1 MKMQMQMNSRIKEL
15 RTKLKL
21 TQEEFAEKL
30 GATRSAIAS
39 IENDKCTVTTQ
50 MIKLVCITYNVNEQ
64 WLRTGKGE
72 MFEKKDESLEDL
84 FSDASDLEKSIIAAY
99 LSIDADLRD
108 QVIVQFLNSIGKK
121 DLASK
126 FESEVEQIEKTVKID
141 KDEVITAKVKR
152 RKQK

>member
-15 RTKLKL
+15 RIQLKL
-21 TQEEFAEKL
+21 TQAEFAEKL

-39 IENDKCTVTTQ
+39 LENGNSSVTEQ
-50 MIKLVCITYNVNEQ
+50 MIKLVCLIYDANES

-72 MFEKKDESLEDL
+72 MLVKKDDSLEDL

-108 QVIVQFLNSIGKK
+108 QLIVKFLNSFGKK
-121 DLASK
+121 DLAEK
-126 FESEVEQIEKTVKID
+126 FESGIEQIEKTVKID
-141 KDEVITAKVKR
+141 KDEVITAKVKK

>member
-1 MKMQMQMNSRIKEL
+1 MNERIKIL
-15 RTKLKL
+15 RKQLKL
-21 TQEEFAEKL
+21 TQEQFASKL
-30 GATRSAIAS
+30 GVKRAAIGLVETGYNNVS
-39 IENDKCTVTTQ
+39 EQ
-50 MIKLVCITYNVNEQ
+50 LIKLICFNYEVNED

-72 MFEKKDESLEDL
+72 MFEKSDNLEDL
-84 FSDASDLEKSIIAAY
+84 LSDASDLEKSIIAAY

-141 KDEVITAKVKR
+141 KDETITAKVKK

>member
-1 MKMQMQMNSRIKEL
+1 MNERIKIL
-15 RTKLKL
+15 RKQLKL
-21 TQEEFAEKL
+21 TQEQFASKL
-30 GATRSAIAS
+30 GVKRAAIGQVETGYNNVS
-39 IENDKCTVTTQ
+39 EQ
-50 MIKLVCITYNVNEQ
+50 LIKLICFNYNVNES

-72 MFEKKDESLEDL
+72 MFEKSDNLEDL
-84 FSDASDLEKSIIAAY
+84 LSDASDLEKSIIAAY
-99 LSIDADLRD
+99 LSIDAELRD

-141 KDEVITAKVKR
+141 KDETITAKVKR

>member
-1 MKMQMQMNSRIKEL
+1 MKKSDN
-15 RTKLKL
+15 
-21 TQEEFAEKL
+21 
-30 GATRSAIAS
+30 
-39 IENDKCTVTTQ
+39 
-50 MIKLVCITYNVNEQ
+50 
-64 WLRTGKGE
+64 
-72 MFEKKDESLEDL
+72 LEDL
-84 FSDASDLEKSIIAAY
+84 LSDASDLEKSIIAAY

>member
-1 MKMQMQMNSRIKEL
+1 MNERIKIL
-15 RTKLKL
+15 RKQLKL
-21 TQEEFAEKL
+21 TQEQFASKL
-30 GATRSAIAS
+30 GVKRAAIGQVETGYNNVS
-39 IENDKCTVTTQ
+39 EQ
-50 MIKLVCITYNVNEQ
+50 LIKLICFNYNVNES

-72 MFEKKDESLEDL
+72 MFEKSDNLEDL
-84 FSDASDLEKSIIAAY
+84 LSDASDLEKSIIAAY

-141 KDEVITAKVKR
+141 KDETITAKVKR

>member
-1 MKMQMQMNSRIKEL
+1 MNERIKQL
-15 RTKLKL
+15 RKYLHL
-21 TQEEFAEKL
+21 SGEKFGKKIGL
-30 GATRSAIAS
+30 SKAVISKM
-39 IENDKCTVTTQ
+39 ENANSLPSDQTIMLICTAF
-50 MIKLVCITYNVNEQ
+50 NVNEQ

-72 MFEKKDESLEDL
+72 MFEKSDNLEDL

>member
-1 MKMQMQMNSRIKEL
+1 MNERIKIL
-15 RTKLKL
+15 RKQLKL
-21 TQEEFAEKL
+21 TQEQFASKL
-30 GATRSAIAS
+30 GVKRAAIGQVETGYNNVS
-39 IENDKCTVTTQ
+39 EQ
-50 MIKLVCITYNVNEQ
+50 LIKLICFNYSVNEQ

-72 MFEKKDESLEDL
+72 MFEKSDNLEDL

-141 KDEVITAKVKR
+141 KDETITAKVKK

>member
-1 MKMQMQMNSRIKEL
+1 MNERIKIL
-15 RTKLKL
+15 RKQLKL
-21 TQEEFAEKL
+21 TQEQFASKL
-30 GATRSAIAS
+30 GVKRAAIGQVETGYNNVS
-39 IENDKCTVTTQ
+39 EQ
-50 MIKLVCITYNVNEQ
+50 LIKLICFNYNVNES

-72 MFEKKDESLEDL
+72 MFEKSDNLEDL
-84 FSDASDLEKSIIAAY
+84 LSDASDLEKSIIAAY

>member
-1 MKMQMQMNSRIKEL
+1 MNERIKIL
-15 RTKLKL
+15 RKQLKL
-21 TQEEFAEKL
+21 TQEQFASKL
-30 GATRSAIAS
+30 GVKRAAIGLVETGYNNVS
-39 IENDKCTVTTQ
+39 EQ
-50 MIKLVCITYNVNEQ
+50 LIKLICFNYSVNEQ

-72 MFEKKDESLEDL
+72 MFEKSDNLEDL

>member
-1 MKMQMQMNSRIKEL
+1 MQMQMNSRIKEL

-50 MIKLVCITYNVNEQ
+50 MIKLVCITYNVNEA

-72 MFEKKDESLEDL
+72 MFEKSDNLEDL

>member
-1 MKMQMQMNSRIKEL
+1 MNERIKQL
-15 RTKLKL
+15 RKYLHL
-21 TQEEFAEKL
+21 SGEKFGKKIGL
-30 GATRSAIAS
+30 SKAVISKM
-39 IENDKCTVTTQ
+39 ENANSLPSDQTIMLICTAF
-50 MIKLVCITYNVNEQ
+50 NVNEQ

-141 KDEVITAKVKR
+141 KDETITAKVKK

>member
-1 MKMQMQMNSRIKEL
+1 MNERIKIL
-15 RTKLKL
+15 RKQLKL
-21 TQEEFAEKL
+21 TQEQFASKL
-30 GATRSAIAS
+30 GVKRAAIGQVETGYNNVS
-39 IENDKCTVTTQ
+39 EQ
-50 MIKLVCITYNVNEQ
+50 LIKLICFNYNVNES

-72 MFEKKDESLEDL
+72 MFEKSDNLEDL
-84 FSDASDLEKSIIAAY
+84 LSDASDLEKSIIAAY

-141 KDEVITAKVKR
+141 KDEVITAKVKK

>member
-1 MKMQMQMNSRIKEL
+1 MNERIKIL
-15 RTKLKL
+15 RKQLKL
-21 TQEEFAEKL
+21 TQEQFASKL
-30 GATRSAIAS
+30 GVKRAAIGQVETGYNNVS
-39 IENDKCTVTTQ
+39 EQ
-50 MIKLVCITYNVNEQ
+50 LIKLICFNYNVNES

-72 MFEKKDESLEDL
+72 MFEKSDNLEDL

-141 KDEVITAKVKR
+141 KDEVITAKVKK

>member
-1 MKMQMQMNSRIKEL
+1 MNERIKIL
-15 RTKLKL
+15 RKQLKL
-21 TQEEFAEKL
+21 TQEQFASKL
-30 GATRSAIAS
+30 GVKRAAIGQVETGYNNVS
-39 IENDKCTVTTQ
+39 EQ
-50 MIKLVCITYNVNEQ
+50 LIKLICFNYSVNET

-72 MFEKKDESLEDL
+72 MFEKSDNLEDL
-84 FSDASDLEKSIIAAY
+84 LSDASDLEKSIIAAY

-141 KDEVITAKVKR
+141 KDETITAKVKK

>member
-1 MKMQMQMNSRIKEL
+1 MNERIKIL
-15 RTKLKL
+15 RKQLKL
-21 TQEEFAEKL
+21 TQEQFASKL
-30 GATRSAIAS
+30 GVKRAAIGQVETGYNNVS
-39 IENDKCTVTTQ
+39 EQ
-50 MIKLVCITYNVNEQ
+50 LIKLICFNYNVNES

-72 MFEKKDESLEDL
+72 MFEKSDNLEDL
-84 FSDASDLEKSIIAAY
+84 LSDASDLEKSIIAAY

-141 KDEVITAKVKR
+141 KDETITAKVKK

>member
-1 MKMQMQMNSRIKEL
+1 MNERIKIL
-15 RTKLKL
+15 RKQLKL
-21 TQEEFAEKL
+21 TQEQFASKL
-30 GATRSAIAS
+30 GVKRAAIGQVETGYNNVS
-39 IENDKCTVTTQ
+39 EQ
-50 MIKLVCITYNVNEQ
+50 LIKLICFNYNVSES

-72 MFEKKDESLEDL
+72 MFEKSDNLEDL

-141 KDEVITAKVKR
+141 KDEVITAKVKK

>member
-1 MKMQMQMNSRIKEL
+1 MNER
-15 RTKLKL
+15 LKL
-21 TQEEFAEKL
+21 LRKHLHLSGEKFGKKIGL
-30 GATRSAIAS
+30 GKVAISDMENGRYKLTEQTILS
-39 IENDKCTVTTQ
+39 ICRE
-50 MIKLVCITYNVNEQ
+50 YNVNEA

-72 MFEKKDESLEDL
+72 MFIKKDDSLEDL

-141 KDEVITAKVKR
+141 KDETITAKVKK

>member
-1 MKMQMQMNSRIKEL
+1 MKMQMNSRIKEL

-50 MIKLVCITYNVNEQ
+50 MIKLVCITYNVNEA

-72 MFEKKDESLEDL
+72 MLAKKEDSLEDL
-84 FSDASDLEKSIIAAY
+84 FPDASDLEKSIIAAY

-108 QVIVQFLNSIGKK
+108 QLIVKFLNSFGKK
-121 DLASK
+121 DLAEK
-126 FESEVEQIEKTVKID
+126 FENGIEQIEKTVKID
-141 KDEVITAKVKR
+141 KDETITAKVKK

>member
-1 MKMQMQMNSRIKEL
+1 MNERIKQL
-15 RTKLKL
+15 RKYLHL
-21 TQEEFAEKL
+21 SGEKFGKKIGL
-30 GATRSAIAS
+30 SKAVISKM
-39 IENDKCTVTTQ
+39 ENANSLPSDQTIMLICTAF
-50 MIKLVCITYNVNEQ
+50 NVNEQ

-72 MFEKKDESLEDL
+72 MFEKSDNLEDL
-84 FSDASDLEKSIIAAY
+84 LSDASDLEKSIIAAY

-141 KDEVITAKVKR
+141 KDETITAKVKK

>member
-1 MKMQMQMNSRIKEL
+1 MNERIKIL
-15 RTKLKL
+15 RKQLKL
-21 TQEEFAEKL
+21 TQEQFASKL
-30 GATRSAIAS
+30 GVKRAAIGQVETGYNNVS
-39 IENDKCTVTTQ
+39 EQ
-50 MIKLVCITYNVNEQ
+50 LIKLICFNYEVNED